1 MRGSRNFNDLIHFE
15 SNIKIITKMSSK
27 EDDAKASVMPTW
39 PLCKAVALE
48 VVRELGLDYYD
59 DPEHLPF
66 DEVLRLLAR
75 TRYLNMAQST
85 KV

>member
-1 MRGSRNFNDLIHFE
+1 
-15 SNIKIITKMSSK
+15 MSSK
-27 EDDAKASVMPTW
+27 EGRAKVASEANSTNVMPTW
-39 PLCKAVALE
+39 PLCKAAALE

-75 TRYLNMAQST
+75 TRYIVGARFCPSFL
-85 KV
+85 K

>member
-1 MRGSRNFNDLIHFE
+1 
-15 SNIKIITKMSSK
+15 MSSK
-27 EDDAKASVMPTW
+27 EDVVKASVMPTW
-39 PLCKAVALE
+39 PLCKAAALE

>member
-1 MRGSRNFNDLIHFE
+1 
-15 SNIKIITKMSSK
+15 MSSK
-27 EDDAKASVMPTW
+27 EDGAKAAASEADAASVMPTW
-39 PLCKAVALE
+39 PLCNAAALE

-75 TRYLNMAQST
+75 TRYIIRAQII

>member
-1 MRGSRNFNDLIHFE
+1 
-15 SNIKIITKMSSK
+15 MSFKKDS
-27 EDDAKASVMPTW
+27 ANSASSVMPTW
-39 PLCKAVALE
+39 PLCKAAALE

-75 TRYLNMAQST
+75 TR
-85 KV
+85 

>member
-1 MRGSRNFNDLIHFE
+1 
-15 SNIKIITKMSSK
+15 MSSK
-27 EDDAKASVMPTW
+27 KDTANSASVMPTW
-39 PLCKAVALE
+39 PLCKSAALE

-75 TRYLNMAQST
+75 TRYT
-85 KV
+85 KRQN

>member
-1 MRGSRNFNDLIHFE
+1 
-15 SNIKIITKMSSK
+15 MSSK
-27 EDDAKASVMPTW
+27 EDGAKAASEAAAANVMPTW
-39 PLCKAVALE
+39 PLCKAAALE

-75 TRYLNMAQST
+75 TRYIISII
-85 KV
+85 